1 MPVITNEELRLRLE
15 AHNYNVPPITELTK
29 NVLIR
34 KLQQLDNEKLK
45 QNRNGPSRNKLME
58 YSSAE
63 EDASNTPKLRRKKP
77 TTVEK
82 RTSKRFSNNGNNGHS
97 SEHAPTFK
105 KPVAIKNGKSSEQVA
120 TTKKPSLVQ
129 FSEDDEED
137 NSEDSENE
145 SNEDEEEADVD
156 RNDFAAQTS
165 FASPT
170 SSANNSTASRLSDNG
185 ATTSTPSDLRQ
196 RRNLRFS
203 SSTPIGPIRSTSAYL
218 SSSGSPK
225 SPPSC
230 SPLAFPANSPL
241 RRAVAKNKEAFGSLG
256 KLSHMIFLS
265 LRFHV
270 KSILGIL
277 QVQNLLF
284 YHISRL

>member
-1 MPVITNEELRLRLE
+1 MVITNEELRVRLE
-15 AHNYNVPPITELTK
+15 AHNYNCPPITELTRD
-29 NVLIR
+29 VLVR
-34 KLQQLDNEKLK
+34 KLLQLDDQKLK

-63 EDASNTPKLRRKKP
+63 EDTSNTPKLRRKKP

-82 RTSKRFSNNGNNGHS
+82 RTSKRFSNNGNGHS

-105 KPVAIKNGKSSEQVA
+105 KPVALKNGKSSEQTA

-129 FSEDDEED
+129 FSED
-137 NSEDSENE
+137 E
-145 SNEDEEEADVD
+145 SNEDEDESNEDDEEDEIEADK
-156 RNDFAAQTS
+156 NDFAAQTS
-165 FASPT
+165 FASPST
-170 SSANNSTASRLSDNG
+170 STANNSLAENTSRLSDNG
-185 ATTSTPSDLRQ
+185 KTSTPSDLRQ

-203 SSTPIGPIRSTSAYL
+203 SSTPIGPIRSTSAYI

-225 SPPSC
+225 SSPSC

-256 KLSHMIFLS
+256 RSYFFM
-265 LRFHV
+265 R
-270 KSILGIL
+270 ILFFI
-277 QVQNLLF
+277 
-284 YHISRL
+284 IIR